1 MTTGAAGPW
10 LQQAARQ
17 LNGGDV
23 TGAWNSYMAAL
34 QAEPGNDQAWLG
46 LGLAALLRRDWAAL
60 TSLAD
65 LRQTRT
71 GDGFAWFHDAISAAM
86 GYGLGPLVEELGRH
100 LDQASPYGLSQ
111 LYHAACARL
120 LADDED
126 GAFVLLNRLKPL
138 LAERRDSLPIGPGD
152 RFNIAWR
159 QATLVEDGD
168 YPDHLPAEALSRRMA
183 DLPAPRLVE
192 AWGEGDA
199 AQYVLLAACDG
210 KYLDRF
216 GAEFLDSAAR
226 MGQGGLV
233 HLHVVE
239 AEAEALAGFSQLAAR
254 SGMAVALSAEDGN
267 PWRSGAYYAC
277 CRFLVAGWVKALH
290 GGKPLMATDID
301 IRFIRPLAELAELAR
316 PFAFASFLYENGLGP
331 ASRLPAVWTWFAGPD
346 GDAMLDTLR
355 RVLASKLDVKW
366 PHNWM
371 LDQAGLMCARRW
383 LRRTRP
389 HAAIGEINR
398 LGERRYFTDF
408 LECRGDEDDKAA
420 LIRQA
425 GQSPS

>member
-1 MTTGAAGPW
+1 MTGAAGPW

-17 LNGGDV
+17 LNGGDF

-46 LGLAALLRRDWAAL
+46 LGLAALLRRDWAAIVG
-60 TSLAD
+60 LAD
-65 LRQTRT
+65 RRQART
-71 GDGFAWFHDAISAAM
+71 GDGFAWFHDVTSSAM
-86 GYGLGPLVEELGRH
+86 GYGLGVLVEVLGNH
-100 LDQASPYGLSQ
+100 LDPSSTYAVSQ

-120 LADDED
+120 QADDED

-138 LAERRDSLPIGPGD
+138 LAQHRDSLPNGPGD

-168 YPDHLPAEALSRRMA
+168 YPDTLSPSLLNSRAA
-183 DLPAPRLVE
+183 DLPEPRLVGT
-192 AWGEGDA
+192 WGDGDTA
-199 AQYVLLAACDG
+199 EYVLLAACDG

-216 GAEFLDSAAR
+216 GADYLDSAAR
-226 MGQGGLV
+226 MGPGGLV

-239 AEAEALAGFSQLAAR
+239 ADDDAVADFCQLAAR
-254 SGMAVALSAEDGN
+254 AGMAVAVSVEGAN

-277 CRFLVAGWVKALH
+277 SRFLVAAWVKAQH

-301 IRFIRPLAELAELAR
+301 IRFIRPLAELVELAR
-316 PFAFASFLYENGLGP
+316 PFAFASFLYEAGLGP

-346 GDAMLDTLR
+346 GDAMLDSLR
-355 RVLASKLDVKW
+355 KVLLSKLDVPW

-383 LRRTRP
+383 LRRARP
-389 HAAIGEINR
+389 AAAIGEVNR